1 MFKSS
6 LGVEKEDKVRL
17 DRVQKVLRVGE
28 EEEEW
33 ASKDRQ
39 PPPPSSSSILPH
51 PAGGGGSPIKTRFF
65 SIGSVLLMS
74 AQGPFSF
81 LVDGQLLFSP
91 PKQID
96 VYTLNVVPP
105 GRVGRSCVPLTLGCM
120 MMWIYRWD
128 VCSAQKPLGEVPI
141 AQCATLLLSSTS

>member
-1 MFKSS
+1 
-6 LGVEKEDKVRL
+6 
-17 DRVQKVLRVGE
+17 
-28 EEEEW
+28 
-33 ASKDRQ
+33 
-39 PPPPSSSSILPH
+39 
-51 PAGGGGSPIKTRFF
+51 
-65 SIGSVLLMS
+65 VLLMS

-105 GRVGRSCVPLTLGCM
+105 GTVGRSCVPLTLGCM

-128 VCSAQKPLGEVPI
+128 VCSAQKTLGRGANRSVCHPP
-141 AQCATLLLSSTS
+141 TLFYQLTTHSLDTRCKS

>member
-1 MFKSS
+1 MLKSS

-105 GRVGRSCVPLTLGCM
+105 L
-120 MMWIYRWD
+120 
-128 VCSAQKPLGEVPI
+128 AE
-141 AQCATLLLSSTS
+141 